1 MHFHSLIFL
10 KNWMFTSF
18 LHLALVNE
26 VQANVNWILK
36 DAYLFFPF
44 SN

>member
-1 MHFHSLIFL
+1 
-10 KNWMFTSF
+10 MFASF

-26 VQANVNWILK
+26 ELANVNWILK
-36 DAYLFFPF
+36 DLFFRF